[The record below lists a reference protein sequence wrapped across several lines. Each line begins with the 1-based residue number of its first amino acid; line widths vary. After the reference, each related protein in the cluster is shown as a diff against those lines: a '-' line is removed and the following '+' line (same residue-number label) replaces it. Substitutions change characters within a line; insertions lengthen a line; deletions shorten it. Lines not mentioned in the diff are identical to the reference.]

1 MKRKHIKRR
10 RLNWPRVLLALLLV
24 YLIAGITWAAIDSHR
39 RPEHHER
46 CIREGICSVRD

>member
-1 MKRKHIKRR
+1 MKLR

-39 RPEHHER
+39 RPEHHAY
-46 CIREGICSVRD
+46 CVSVGICNVND